1 MKTKDNTLQNLLSDT
16 LTFNEYLKGSLLKT
30 ELRTGKNLLNIDETM
45 IDIKEEFKHL
55 RADQIIKAIRN
66 GSLGLYG
73 STYNL
78 STQQICMW
86 IREYLKPR
94 KSSTGAL

>member
-1 MKTKDNTLQNLLSDT
+1 MKTKDNTLQKSQNNT
-16 LTFNEYLKGSLLKT
+16 LAFNDVLFASLLKT

-45 IDIKEEFKHL
+45 IDIKQEFKHL
-55 RADQIIKAIRN
+55 RAEQIIKAIRN

-78 STQQICMW
+78 STQQVCIW
-86 IREYLKPR
+86 IREYLKPS
-94 KSSTGAL
+94 KSSTGSL

>member
-1 MKTKDNTLQNLLSDT
+1 MDTQDSKLQNLQST
-16 LTFNEYLKGSLLKT
+16 SLTFNDVLFASLLKT

-45 IDIKEEFKHL
+45 IDIQQEFKHL
-55 RADQIIKAIRN
+55 KPEQIIKAIRN

-78 STQQICMW
+78 STQQVCIW
-86 IREYLKPR
+86 IREYLKPS
-94 KSSTGAL
+94 KSSNGAL

>member
-1 MKTKDNTLQNLLSDT
+1 MDTQDSKLQNLQST
-16 LTFNEYLKGSLLKT
+16 SLTFNDVLFASLLKT

-45 IDIKEEFKHL
+45 IDIQQEFKHL
-55 RADQIIKAIRN
+55 KPEQIIKAIRN

-78 STQQICMW
+78 STQQICIW
-86 IREYLKPR
+86 IREYLKPS

>member
-1 MKTKDNTLQNLLSDT
+1 MKTKDNTLQKSQNNILAFNDLL
-16 LTFNEYLKGSLLKT
+16 FASLLKT
-30 ELRTGKNLLNIDETM
+30 ELRTGKNLLNIDETI

-55 RADQIIKAIRN
+55 RAEQIIKAIRN

-78 STQQICMW
+78 STQQICIW
-86 IREYLKPR
+86 IREYLKPS

>member
-30 ELRTGKNLLNIDETM
+30 ELRTGKNLLNIEETM
-45 IDIKEEFKHL
+45 LDIKEEFKHL
-55 RADQIIKAIRN
+55 KAEHIIKAIRN

-73 STYNL
+73 STYSL
-78 STQQICMW
+78 STQQVCIW
-86 IREYLKPR
+86 IREYLKPS
-94 KSSTGAL
+94 KSSRGAL